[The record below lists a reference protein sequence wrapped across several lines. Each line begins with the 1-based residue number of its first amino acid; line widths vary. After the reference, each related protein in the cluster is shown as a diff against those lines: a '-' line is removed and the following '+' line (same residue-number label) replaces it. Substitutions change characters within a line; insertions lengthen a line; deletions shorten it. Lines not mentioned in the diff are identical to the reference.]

1 MLTPI
6 FPWEM
11 ENMEQIKISSLDPIL
26 EVIVDWCLGPGGLLG
41 GGTMSQNG
49 LPDQVASVSPR

>member
-1 MLTPI
+1 
-6 FPWEM
+6 M

-26 EVIVDWCLGPGGLLG
+26 KVIVDWCLGPGGLLG